1 MKWAKDLNRHFSGED
16 ITNDQQVQEKKIFE
30 VTNVPFDLQEKA
42 SGNHSEMSLMPV
54 RMAVIK
60 KKRKNKQM
68 TTSVSNDM
76 EKLEPLYTVSGNA
89 KQYSY
94 GGKENGSFSKNH
106 T

>member
-16 ITNDQQVQEKKIFE
+16 ITNDQQVQEEKIFE

-60 KKRKNKQM
+60 KTRTEM
-68 TTSVSNDM
+68 HW
-76 EKLEPLYTVSGNA
+76 PG
-89 KQYSY
+89 Y
-94 GGKENGSFSKNH
+94 GGKENSCGSANWCSRYGEQYGGS
-106 T
+106 

>member
-1 MKWAKDLNRHFSGED
+1 MTNRYRK
-16 ITNDQQVQEKKIFE
+16 KKIFE

-94 GGKENGSFSKNH
+94 SGKENGSFSKNH